1 MGIEKKIKITLDA
14 SGARDDIDQLAKKLS
29 ALSSSTNTSAR
40 STNQHATATGKLN
53 DKVIRANRSLN
64 AMRGIMVKIA
74 SAATIIT
81 GIRLADDYNELQ
93 NKLRLTVQAGE
104 NLYDTEQKL
113 LAVSLKTRSSLKEN
127 ALLYLRLSSAVDRA
141 KVSQDELFQITE
153 TVNKA
158 VQLGG
163 SSAQEAAGAVR
174 QFTQIISAG
183 FTSGF
188 SQEINS
194 IAEQTPGLF
203 KIMSQGLRET
213 STEFQRLE
221 ESGLSS
227 IKILKIF
234 SEKGLGD
241 LDMLLTAIT
250 SQSEAAN
257 AAFENVNV
265 TVSKAMGNV
274 KTSLEAYVGGID
286 DAYDITGKL
295 AVQIDDIAKN
305 FNQYANQLAAVIAP
319 TLLFIAT
326 YQAASITMRVFNAV
340 LFTTKSSMKG
350 LGVMLLAITSPI
362 ALVAGAIAGLAAI
375 SFGFLVKDI
384 ATFEDGIVRVG
395 NKTTT
400 FFGLLKSVATVSWDY
415 FKVLIGNILTGFNN
429 AFNQTGLVVSN
440 LYNSYIKPF
449 ANSMVNAFNFVKD
462 AISNAFTQ
470 LTKTEWLTSF
480 LSTTKNIIN
489 KLIGFF
495 IVAGKSIFIIFKN
508 LFTTLKASF
517 LGLVDVIK
525 DIPSVIKALLTG
537 DFEGAG
543 IILANGLAQG
553 FKDVDL
559 VGNIMKDLDG
569 VKDNIAET
577 DFIGAVAD
585 AATASYEQVS
595 DFVMSIPDLFAE
607 GLDAVIAAYEKFKD
621 KVKDGI
627 EPIVP
632 TADVK
637 IPYPSQELRAERDMT
652 LAQKLTQELAVSQL
666 LLEKQISKT
675 GMELTTLFYNI
686 GENANFEVISVRL
699 KTVLTDLKADLVEVF
714 SPSFWTDNFAQ
725 IVDAF
730 SNAFM
735 GITTLFSTLSDI
747 RQQKLDEELRT
758 STTLS
763 DEERATKE
771 ANAKKS
777 FETSKKLTLAG
788 ISLSTGLAV
797 MGALADGVNVPNFFV
812 RLANATGA
820 AAMGA
825 SQYAKANAQTYSAP
839 SAPSGASMASSAG
852 GNVSNNTSSTTI
864 NINAGNSS
872 PAAIASALQ
881 SYINDNDGIIINP
894 DSSQGRLLNA

>member
-14 SGARDDIDQLAKKLS
+14 SGARDDIDELAKKLS
-29 ALSSSTNTSAR
+29 DLSSSTNTSAK
-40 STNQHATATGKLN
+40 STSQHATATGKLN
-53 DKVIRANRSLN
+53 DKVVRANRSLN

-203 KIMSQGLRET
+203 KIMAQGLRET

-241 LDMLLTAIT
+241 LDMLLKAIT

-295 AVQIDDIAKN
+295 AVQIDDIATN
-305 FNQYANQLAAVIAP
+305 FIQYANQLAAVIAP

-340 LFTTKSSMKG
+340 LFKTKSAMKG
-350 LGVMLLAITSPI
+350 LGIMLLAVTSPI

-375 SFGFLVKDI
+375 SFAFLVKDI

-395 NKTTT
+395 DKTTT
-400 FFGLLKSVATVSWDY
+400 FFGLLKSIATVSWDY
-415 FKVLIGNILTGFNN
+415 FKVLIDNIMIGFN
-429 AFNQTGLVVSN
+429 AVGRSMLSFFNLTV
-440 LYNSYIKPF
+440 KPF
-449 ANSMVNAFNFVKD
+449 FSYLVSGFMSVKN
-462 AISNAFTQ
+462 AISNAFSQ
-470 LTKTEWLTSF
+470 IVDVEWITGF
-480 LSTTKNIIN
+480 LSSIKDAVN
-489 KLIGFF
+489 KVIGFF
-495 IVAGKSIFIIFKN
+495 IVLGKSVFIIFKN
-508 LFTTLKASF
+508 LMIRLKEAFS
-517 LGLVDVIK
+517 GLVDLIM
-525 DIPSVIKALLTG
+525 DMPSVLKALFTG

-543 IILANGLAQG
+543 AMLAERLGQG
-553 FKDVDL
+553 FKDGGL
-559 VGNIMKDLDG
+559 LE
-569 VKDNIAET
+569 NIAEELTGITENLYET
-577 DFIGAVAD
+577 DFLGAVAS
-585 AATASYEQVS
+585 ASSPAFQGIA
-595 DFVMSIPDLFAE
+595 DFVLSLPDLMNS
-607 GLDAVIAAYEKFKD
+607 GLDAVVAAYEKFKEQVED
-621 KVKDGI
+621 NI

-714 SPSFWTDNFAQ
+714 SPSFWTENFAQ
-725 IVDAF
+725 IIDAF
-730 SNAFM
+730 ETAFM

-763 DEERATKE
+763 DEERANKE
-771 ANAKKS
+771 SNARQA

-797 MGALADGVNVPNFFV
+797 MGALADGVNVPNFYV

-825 SQYAKANAQTYSAP
+825 SQYAKANSQTYSAP
-839 SAPSGASMASSAG
+839 TGPSGTSGISSNQG
-852 GNVSNNTSSTTI
+852 LVTNNTQSSQTTI
-864 NINAGNSS
+864 NITGGVGFTTDDLT
-872 PAAIASALQ
+872 ALFD
-881 SYINDNDGIIINP
+881 SDAVIINR
-894 DSSQGRLLNA
+894 DSAQGRALR